1 MSSLDNPAS
10 LAALMAPVVDRLV
23 ISVSHA
29 VDSEAMNALKGGHRF
44 HPKALSLIAANLA
57 SGHMR
62 EQDLGTLSRYQHFGS
77 HQPFLDGL
85 QERGAIVLDADGSI
99 TPTQAGLEM
108 AQNIARLQ
116 STAVTALWQPRVN
129 GVDRVAP
136 LVAQCAAAA
145 VADDSPLAQY
155 AKQAW
160 LPNDATTATKVWN
173 DLTVLRMHRA
183 DAHAKA
189 WAEAGLTA
197 LQMKDLEPGEQ
208 RDQIELRTNE
218 LAAPAWS
225 PLSPSDGVVVLG
237 ELAALPGVG
246 FPL

>member
-1 MSSLDNPAS
+1 MSSFQNLAS
-10 LAALMAPVVDRLV
+10 FAAMMAPVVDRLV

-29 VDSEAMNALKGGHRF
+29 VDSEALNALKGENRF

-57 SGHMR
+57 SGRMR
-62 EQDLGTLSRYQHFGS
+62 EEDLGLLSRYQHFGS
-77 HQPFLDGL
+77 HQPFLEGL
-85 QERGAIVLDADGSI
+85 QERGAITIGADGAI
-99 TPTQAGLEM
+99 TPTPAGLEM
-108 AQNIARLQ
+108 AQGIARLQ
-116 STAVTALWQPRVN
+116 ASAVTALWNPRVN
-129 GVDRVAP
+129 GVAKAAP

-145 VADDSPLAQY
+145 CADDSPLAQY

-160 LPNDATTATKVWN
+160 MPEDASPATKVWN

-189 WAEAGLTA
+189 WTEAGLSA
-197 LQMKDLEPGEQ
+197 LEMKDLAPGAQ

-225 PLSPSDGVVVLG
+225 PLAPSDGVPMLA

>member
-1 MSSLDNPAS
+1 MSLLNTPAS
-10 LAALMAPVVDRLV
+10 IAALMAPVVDRLV
-23 ISVSHA
+23 ISASHA
-29 VDSEAMNALKGGHRF
+29 VDADALSALKGDNRF

-57 SGHMR
+57 SGQMR
-62 EQDLGTLSRYQHFGS
+62 EQDLATLSRYQHFGS
-77 HQPFLDGL
+77 HTPFLDGL
-85 QERGAIVLDADGSI
+85 QERGAITMDSAGAI
-99 TPTQAGLEM
+99 TPTSAGLEM
-108 AQNIARLQ
+108 AQNIARMQ
-116 STAVTALWQPRVN
+116 GSTISELWQPRAK
-129 GVDRVAP
+129 GVETVAP

-160 LPNDATTATKVWN
+160 MPDDASTAAKLWN
-173 DLTVLRMHRA
+173 DLTVLRLHRA

-189 WAEAGLTA
+189 WTEAGLTA
-197 LQMKDLEPGEQ
+197 TQMKDLEPGEQ

-225 PLSPSDGVVVLG
+225 PLAPSDGVTVLA